1 MKKILEIY
9 DISDDYL
16 DYQGNPYI
24 VVLNP
29 QFEADKDTVNKI
41 LNSQY
46 TVLTNNEWLD
56 YKNTVVTFNNNDAK
70 HRMRREKPLEFFS
83 SNRFKQIHSLEINL
97 EDNTNVVKAI
107 NMLSPQPKRRFIKY
121 YIDGKTYNEIA
132 IEEGKHI
139 SSIYESISGAR
150 KKFLKYLAFFEN
162 TPEKWTPEISILWKG
177 LFPFIKQNTNIINT
191 LVCMRGYKIVSAK
204 SITAPWS
211 VTGSE

>member
-70 HRMRREKPLEFFS
+70 HRMRREKPLEFFHQID
-83 SNRFKQIHSLEINL
+83 SN
-97 EDNTNVVKAI
+97 
-107 NMLSPQPKRRFIKY
+107 
-121 YIDGKTYNEIA
+121 
-132 IEEGKHI
+132 
-139 SSIYESISGAR
+139 
-150 KKFLKYLAFFEN
+150 KFTHLKL
-162 TPEKWTPEISILWKG
+162 IL
-177 LFPFIKQNTNIINT
+177 
-191 LVCMRGYKIVSAK
+191 R
-204 SITAPWS
+204 ITRM
-211 VTGSE
+211 

>member
-9 DISDDYL
+9 DISNDYQN
-16 DYQGNPYI
+16 YQGNPYI
-24 VVLNP
+24 IVINAT
-29 QFEADKDTVNKI
+29 FEINKADINKI
-41 LNSQY
+41 LNSNY
-46 TVLTNNEWLD
+46 TVLTNKEWIE
-56 YKNTVVTFNNNDAK
+56 YTKAIIKYNNNDAK
-70 HRMRREKPLEFFS
+70 HRMWREKPIEFFS

-97 EDNTNVVKAI
+97 NDNTNVAKAI

-162 TPEKWTPEISILWKG
+162 TPEK
-177 LFPFIKQNTNIINT
+177 
-191 LVCMRGYKIVSAK
+191 
-204 SITAPWS
+204 
-211 VTGSE
+211 

>member
-97 EDNTNVVKAI
+97 DDNTNVVKAS

-162 TPEKWTPEISILWKG
+162 TPEK
-177 LFPFIKQNTNIINT
+177 
-191 LVCMRGYKIVSAK
+191 
-204 SITAPWS
+204 
-211 VTGSE
+211 